1 MTVEEARTE
10 YLNYAEYLKDALA
23 DALWWGH
30 DANGCV
36 CSTCTRLARLID
48 AASISLDLSYAEAA
62 RDITRRTVAW

>member
-10 YLNYAEYLKDALA
+10 YLNYAEYLKDALT

-30 DANGCV
+30 DANGCT

-48 AASISLDLSYAEAA
+48 AASIQLDHAVATATA
-62 RDITRRTVAW
+62 RKSVAW